1 MHASQMVR
9 TLASGFYAPFLI
21 RAHDYIVQY
30 KSVVHDRVVERV
42 IILNIT
48 TAFDVMPD

>member
-21 RAHDYIVQY
+21 RAHDYIVQL
-30 KSVVHDRVVERV
+30 KSTVHDRVVERV
-42 IILNIT
+42 IVLKVAT
-48 TAFDVMPD
+48 TFDVMPD